1 MRIQDASDRIYQ
13 GRIYKLLDEARSS
26 IVISMYLIR
35 PGEDPNHP
43 VNRLLQDLL
52 DARKRNVQVT
62 IYLNTKFKG
71 QDPKKLIEGP
81 WFDRLRK
88 AGVQIKLV
96 SPVRRLHDKLLVVD
110 EHFVVEGST
119 NWSVSAIADNFESA
133 TIIESP
139 ELAQAKLRRM
149 SFFPIWGEE
158 KKKILAPPETLFP
171 AGPPTSIEIPN
182 AFMDERKYFPK
193 MIGDQKERALKIFL
207 LLFYLTEAKGT
218 REFSVSPEALGA
230 YLEFLP
236 GKNRT
241 AIRREVI
248 RALRDLGNVQKF
260 IHLEFRHGKEA
271 WMKLLLPPGPA
282 FTVGA
287 ELLDPGELSNLS
299 DNALF
304 LRLIKARLQ
313 AEGKRLEDLSPSEMK
328 KRFFI
333 DSDTLKRALM

>member
-1 MRIQDASDRIYQ
+1 
-13 GRIYKLLDEARSS
+13 
-26 IVISMYLIR
+26 MYLIR
-35 PGEDPNHP
+35 PGEDPAHP

-71 QDPKKLIEGP
+71 QDPKKLIEGE

-88 AGVQIKLV
+88 AGVQIKLI

-110 EHFVVEGST
+110 ERFVVEGST

-133 TIIESP
+133 TIIESG

-158 KKKILAPPETLFP
+158 KKKILAPPEELFP

-182 AFMDERKYFPK
+182 AFMDERRYFPE
-193 MIGDQKERALKIFL
+193 MIRNQKERALKIFL
-207 LLFYLTEAKGT
+207 LLLYLTEAKGT
-218 REFSVSPEALGA
+218 REFSIPPEALGT
-230 YLEFLP
+230 YLELLS
-236 GKNRT
+236 GKDRT
-241 AIRREVI
+241 AIRRQVI

-260 IHLEFRHGKEA
+260 VHLEFRHGKEA
-271 WMKLLLPPGPA
+271 WMKLLIPPGPT
-282 FTVGA
+282 FTMGA
-287 ELLDPGELSNLS
+287 DLLGPGELSSLS
-299 DNALF
+299 DNAIF

-313 AEGKRLEDLSPSEMK
+313 VEGKRLEDLSLKVLSQ
-328 KRFFI
+328 RFFI
-333 DSDTLKRALM
+333 DADTYKRALKAEQ